1 MSRRRAEERRQ
12 RLFGQPASLVP
23 PSSDDPVEQLVARA
37 RRLRRKGDARGTLVM
52 LQRACALDEW
62 RARTYTLLG
71 VELAHQ
77 GRSADAA
84 RALNQ
89 ARWLRARAGDKAR
102 AAVTAE
108 LAAKLVPAAA

>member
-1 MSRRRAEERRQ
+1 MGQRRADERRRKLLSGPRVVA
-12 RLFGQPASLVP
+12 P
-23 PSSDDPVEQLVARA
+23 PIDDPVEILVARA
-37 RRLRRKGDARGTLVM
+37 RRMRHKGDARGTLVM

-77 GRSADAA
+77 GRPDDAE

-102 AAVTAE
+102 AAVTARLVAE
-108 LAAKLVPAAA
+108 LHPVAA